1 MIMFLSVPHDYIL
14 PHFTKRVYCSG
25 STIPQEN
32 TSLIAKTYLT
42 RFSNDM
48 ALWPVLICCGIT
60 VMYYILKR
68 IHSKYHCWGN
78 IKISISHCEH
88 LMKGKCICLSHKWTF
103 IAVSTIICFIL
114 KWNGCMY
121 KYTIKRPTLV
131 DNLTVVSVS
140 VTLSWCSRNIYLCNW
155 QFLNNVIYYN

>member
-1 MIMFLSVPHDYIL
+1 MNILFVIVIMIMFLSVLHDYIL

-121 KYTIKRPTLV
+121 KYTIKRQT
-131 DNLTVVSVS
+131 S
-140 VTLSWCSRNIYLCNW
+140 SRYFIREQTSYVLAMIKYNQIIW
-155 QFLNNVIYYN
+155 Q